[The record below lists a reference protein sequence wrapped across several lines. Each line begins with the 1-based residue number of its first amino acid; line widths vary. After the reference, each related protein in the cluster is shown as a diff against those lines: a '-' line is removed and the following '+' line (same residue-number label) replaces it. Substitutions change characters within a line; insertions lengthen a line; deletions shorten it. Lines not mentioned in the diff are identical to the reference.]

1 MKNEEALPRV
11 GPQRHKK
18 KFNVE
23 VGQKTVHERGIN
35 GVCGDDRLQ
44 LAEDRLQLLYF

>member
-1 MKNEEALPRV
+1 MKNEEPLPRL

-18 KFNVE
+18 KFHVE

-35 GVCGDDRLQ
+35 GVSEGDRIQ
-44 LAEDRLQLLYF
+44 LADRLQLLYF